1 MAVLMM
7 MEVDGMT
14 TDDYDRLND
23 ALGIHGDEDAPDG
36 LIQHAAG
43 VDENGRFVVV
53 DLWESEAKLGAFFES
68 RLGPAIEQL
77 ELPQV
82 QPRIAP
88 AHNHTR
94 GTASEAAVLVLI
106 DVPEAG
112 TAEYDKMA
120 SMMPAHVNDE
130 HPAHIHIAASDGD
143 GLIVA
148 DLWGSEEA
156 FGQFA
161 QEQIAPAA
169 QQAGVSDITPRMVK
183 VHNSIRGKAGV
194 SS

>member
-1 MAVLMM
+1 MAVLMIL
-7 MEVDGMT
+7 EWDGVT
-14 TDDYDRLND
+14 TDDYDRVND
-23 ALGIHGDEDAPDG
+23 AMGIHGDDDAPDG

-43 VDENGRFVVV
+43 VTDDGDVILV

-77 ELPQV
+77 ELPQSD
-82 QPRIAP
+82 PRVIP

-94 GTASEAAVLVLI
+94 GMSDDAAVMVLI
-106 DVPEAG
+106 DMPEAG
-112 TAEYDKMA
+112 TAEYDQMLA
-120 SMMPAHVNDE
+120 AMPAHVNNE
-130 HPAHIHIAASDGD
+130 HPAHIHIAASDGN
-143 GLIVA
+143 GLYVA

-156 FGQFA
+156 FGAFA

-169 QQAGVSDITPRMVK
+169 QEAGVAGITPRMVK
-183 VHNSIRGKAGV
+183 VHNTIRGKASV

>member
-1 MAVLMM
+1 MAVVMI
-7 MEVDGMT
+7 MEADGMT
-14 TDDYDRLND
+14 TEDYDRLND

-43 VDENGRFVVV
+43 VDEDGRFVVV
-53 DLWESEAKLGAFFES
+53 DLWESEEKLGAFFES
-68 RLGPAIEQL
+68 RLGPAMKQAEIPEA
-77 ELPQV
+77 
-82 QPRIAP
+82 QPRIMP

-94 GTASEAAVLVLI
+94 GTAEDAAVLIII
-106 DVPEAG
+106 DVPDA
-112 TAEYDKMA
+112 TTDQYDTMA
-120 SMMPAHVNDE
+120 ASMPAHVNDE
-130 HPAHIHIAASDGD
+130 HPAHIHIAASDGTS
-143 GLIVA
+143 LVVT
-148 DLWGSEEA
+148 DLWASEEA

-183 VHNSIRGKAGV
+183 VHKTIRGKSQV